1 MAPRSAAPAKV
12 FDVDAAVRGAVEKT
26 RNVSVIYSARG
37 ISKRFGAV
45 PALQGVD
52 FDVVEGKVNGLVG
65 ANGAG
70 KSTLLK
76 IIAGALAPDAGEIK
90 LDGRPLAL
98 SSITDA
104 ARAGIAIVSQELSL
118 FPALSVE
125 ENLLLAPG
133 KGAWHARRAYG
144 RNARAIL
151 RRLGVDVA
159 LNTPLY
165 QLSLADRQLVEIARA
180 MLQNPRVLI
189 LDEPTSS
196 LHVAEVERLHDIIR
210 GLRESGI
217 GIVYVSHFLEELLD
231 ISDNLVILR
240 NGKRVAEDIARGPDQ
255 LRAVVTAMLGETPES
270 ALERAQRVGEQIRPE
285 DAIPPISVGPL
296 RVAGLKGADGLAID
310 NLEIAPGAIV
320 GVAGLAGAGVE
331 ELFAILFGAAKPKS
345 GRVILPSGAPL
356 PGSTAGAVKAGVA
369 YTPADRKQY
378 GLMLRQSVAENVVSV
393 RALTLGR
400 DGFVLRAER
409 LRQTALNRCRQL
421 GVVAGSMALPVG
433 ALSGGNQQKVV
444 FAKWIEAAPS
454 LLVLDDPTRGIDIG
468 AKREMHR
475 IMRRLAQSG
484 RVVLFYSSDPGEI
497 VAVADRVIV
506 FVDGALTQELDGE
519 TLTEHALVTAMNIS
533 TKPPVRPA
541 A

>member
-1 MAPRSAAPAKV
+1 
-12 FDVDAAVRGAVEKT
+12 
-26 RNVSVIYSARG
+26 
-37 ISKRFGAV
+37 
-45 PALQGVD
+45 
-52 FDVVEGKVNGLVG
+52 
-65 ANGAG
+65 
-70 KSTLLK
+70 
-76 IIAGALAPDAGEIK
+76 
-90 LDGRPLAL
+90 
-98 SSITDA
+98 
-104 ARAGIAIVSQELSL
+104 
-118 FPALSVE
+118 
-125 ENLLLAPG
+125 
-133 KGAWHARRAYG
+133 
-144 RNARAIL
+144 
-151 RRLGVDVA
+151 
-159 LNTPLY
+159 
-165 QLSLADRQLVEIARA
+165 
-180 MLQNPRVLI
+180 
-189 LDEPTSS
+189 
-196 LHVAEVERLHDIIR
+196 
-210 GLRESGI
+210 
-217 GIVYVSHFLEELLD
+217 LD

-240 NGKRVAEDIARGPDQ
+240 NGKREPEDIPPGADQ
-255 LRAVVTAMLGETPES
+255 LKAVVTAMLGETPES
-270 ALERAQRVGEQIRPE
+270 ALERAQRASEQTGAE
-285 DAIPPISVGPL
+285 NEIPPINVGPL
-296 RVAGLKGADGLAID
+296 RIAGLKGPDGLAID
-310 NLEIAPGAIV
+310 NLDIAPGAIV

-345 GRVILPSGAPL
+345 GRVTLPSGASL

-519 TLTEHALVTAMNIS
+519 TLTEHALVTAMNTS